1 MKESDKIKK
10 EKETSKKDTTKKVNN
25 SKIEKNDVK
34 KAEKTKSETNKKKP
48 AKKVDKKKNT
58 NLKRLLTVSLYVLI
72 IVLVSLISFAG
83 IYVKKANKM
92 ANVLPDYIL
101 GTDIYGARNIVLKV
115 DTSTETKT
123 YDADGNLIEED
134 STSEENTTEEN
145 TTTKE
150 VPVNDE
156 SVLTLDNY
164 KKVKQTIIDRLN
176 YMKVGYYDIKCNE
189 ADGTIYLEVPENT
202 NTDYIAQYSVTK
214 GSFEMSD
221 SDSGEVYLTNKNIK
235 DAKVQYNTTTSGT
248 TVYLTIQFDK
258 EGKDK
263 LKEISTQYS
272 STENTETSNSENSE
286 NSEETEN
293 TENENTENENTETE
307 STSTTTSSKKVK
319 LTLDDQTIISSTFD
333 EPITDGIIQ
342 LSLGT
347 SSETEQIN
355 TYLQQASNIAVFLN
369 SEALPITYTID
380 TNRFV
385 YSDVTTKT
393 LETIIIVAVVV
404 FIIMLAYMIIKYK
417 KLGALG
423 AITTIGFMAIL
434 LIVIRYANVDI
445 TGTGLVSIGLTALF
459 EYLAFMQIFK
469 VNNSDLDKETKQ
481 KEIKHTIIRQIE
493 TMIPLI
499 IITIVF
505 AVAKWEPLY
514 SMGMILFWG
523 VLIALLYNCITIKIM
538 LPKERE

>member
-10 EKETSKKDTTKKVNN
+10 EKETSKKDITKKVD
-25 SKIEKNDVK
+25 KTKVEKNNVK
-34 KAEKTKSETNKKKP
+34 KVKKTKGEKNKKKP
-48 AKKVDKKKNT
+48 AKKKDKKQDKNM
-58 NLKRLLTVSLYVLI
+58 KRLLTVSLYVLV
-72 IVLVSLISFAG
+72 IVLISLISFVG
-83 IYVKKANKM
+83 IYVKKTNKM
-92 ANVLPDYIL
+92 DNVLPDYIL

-123 YDADGNLIEED
+123 YEADGNLIED
-134 STSEENTTEEN
+134 SSTDETTTEEN

-150 VPVNDE
+150 VTVNDE
-156 SVLTLDNY
+156 SVLNLDNY

-214 GSFEMSD
+214 GNFEMSD

-263 LKEISTQYS
+263 LTEISTQYS
-272 STENTETSNSENSE
+272 STENTETTNSENSE
-286 NSEETEN
+286 NNEE
-293 TENENTENENTETE
+293 ENTETE
-307 STSTTTSSKKVK
+307 STSSEASSKKVK

-342 LSLGT
+342 LSIGT
-347 SSETEQIN
+347 SSETEEIN

-393 LETIIIVAVVV
+393 LETIIVVAAIV
-404 FIIMLAYMIIKYK
+404 FIIMLVYMIIKYK
-417 KLGALG
+417 KSGALG

-445 TGTGLVSIGLTALF
+445 TGTGLVSIGLTVLF

-499 IITIVF
+499 IITVVF